1 MYRVWH
7 PEMIAIRG
15 MPRWACRKC
24 ATIRGWIAGFYPQT
38 IRKNVIFVQN
48 STMTTSKDLSAAI
61 LGRVKELVQA
71 TDPEAEVIL
80 FGSRARGEA
89 REDSD
94 WDILI
99 LTPEA
104 ANLKVEQAFRH
115 KLFALELEYG
125 QAISTFVYSKA
136 DWYGKHRGTPFY
148 HNVEEEGILIGHFAR
163 TRPNRRGESGQ

>member
-1 MYRVWH
+1 ML
-7 PEMIAIRG
+7 
-15 MPRWACRKC
+15 
-24 ATIRGWIAGFYPQT
+24 
-38 IRKNVIFVQN
+38 IFVQN
-48 STMTTSKDLSAAI
+48 STMTISKDLSAAI

-148 HNVEEEGILIGHFAR
+148 HNVEEEGILIGHLPAPKRRRALRPPGVHGRNR
-163 TRPNRRGESGQ
+163 TEWL